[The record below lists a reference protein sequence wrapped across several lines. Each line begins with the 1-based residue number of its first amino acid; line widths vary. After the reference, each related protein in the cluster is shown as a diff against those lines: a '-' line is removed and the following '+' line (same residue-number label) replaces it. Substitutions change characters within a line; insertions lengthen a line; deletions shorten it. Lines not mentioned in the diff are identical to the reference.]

1 MSDKHNESISNL
13 REDGDPILNRATECL
28 FLDAVLDTV
37 AALIVMFDRDGRI
50 VRFNRSC
57 EVLSGYSSV
66 EAAGKIIWE
75 LLLPENEHTAMQTRL
90 ELFEQGQRPANYQN
104 HWLNRNGKASV
115 IEWRDTVL
123 HDSAGHI
130 EYIVATGVDMTALQR
145 SNERALMF
153 ERIVSAAN
161 GHLSFVDTNYIYR
174 AVNRDYLMAHDLE
187 YDQIVGM
194 HVAALLGQRIFEDI
208 KPRIDRSLSG
218 ETISYQGWFDF
229 KGQGQRLMD
238 VSYAPA
244 RDEVGNILGIVVNA
258 RDISD
263 QSVAESER
271 RLAAKVFQ
279 NAGDAI
285 LITDSKG
292 IIIDVNPAYSTITG
306 YPRDEVLGQNPSI
319 GKSGRHDLAFYQE
332 MWSSL
337 LKNRHWEGEVWD
349 RRKSGEI
356 YPKWLKINAVTDAT
370 GQINHYV
377 GLFSDISEQKAEADA
392 LQRMVHHDPLT
403 GLPNRTLFYDR
414 LSQAIVQARRDE
426 RPVAVMFIDL
436 DHFKAINDNYGHD
449 IGDSVLCA
457 VAERLLSCVRE
468 SDTIAR
474 MGGDEFTV
482 ILTEVANSAAGM
494 SVANKMLQA
503 LQRPIT
509 IGDIDITMSC
519 SIGVSVFPECCTTA
533 AGLIKC
539 ADRALYDAKHGGR
552 NRYVIFNQNQ
562 GESC

>member
-1 MSDKHNESISNL
+1 MSDRRDGPKPDL
-13 REDGDPILNRATECL
+13 RDDSGPILNRATECG
-28 FLDAVLDTV
+28 FLDAVLETV

-57 EVLSGYSSV
+57 ETLSGYSSV
-66 EAAGKIIWE
+66 EVTGKVIWE
-75 LLLPENEHTAMQTRL
+75 LLLPENEHSAMQARI
-90 ELFEQGQRPANYQN
+90 ELFEQGQHHANYQN
-104 HWLNRNGKASV
+104 HWLNRNGEMHV
-115 IEWRDTVL
+115 IDWSDTVL
-123 HDSAGHI
+123 YGPTGHI

-174 AVNRDYLMAHDLE
+174 AVNKDYLVAHGLE

-194 HVAALLGQRIFEDI
+194 HVADLLGQRIFEDI
-208 KPRIDRSLSG
+208 KLRIDRSLNG
-218 ETISYQGWFDF
+218 ETVSYQGWFDF
-229 KGQGQRLMD
+229 KGQGRRLMD

-244 RDEVGNILGIVVNA
+244 RDEAGNVLGIVVNA
-258 RDISD
+258 RDISE
-263 QSVAESER
+263 QSMAESER

-279 NAGDAI
+279 SAGDAI

-292 IIIDVNPAYSTITG
+292 IIIDVNPAFSTITG
-306 YPRDEVLGQNPSI
+306 YSREEVLGQNPSI
-319 GKSGRHDLAFYQE
+319 GKSGRHDLAFYKE
-332 MWSSL
+332 MWSNL
-337 LKNRHWEGEVWD
+337 LQSRHWEGEVWD

-392 LQRMVHHDPLT
+392 LQRMAHHDPLT

-426 RPVAVMFIDL
+426 RRVAVMFIDL
-436 DHFKAINDNYGHD
+436 DHFKEINDSYGHD
-449 IGDSVLCA
+449 IGDGVLCA

-474 MGGDEFTV
+474 MGGDEFTA
-482 ILTEVANSAAGM
+482 ILTDVGELAAGVT
-494 SVANKMLQA
+494 VANKMLQV
-503 LQRPIT
+503 LERPIT

-519 SIGVSVFPECCTTA
+519 SIGISIFPECCSTTA
-533 AGLIKC
+533 ELVKC

-552 NRYVIFNQNQ
+552 NRYVIFTENN
-562 GESC
+562 